1 MALLSILS
9 KPDFY
14 HQLLIIALIL
24 FRMVLS
30 GRFRDS
36 GRGRGAER
44 STSLKL
50 SHIFYNDQTYNSY
63 MLPEEDLKNIN
74 HVTHPL
80 SSAEFSIFFK
90 RKTNFYIKK
99 YRYRLHFNAQFL
111 ISLSVPESLKVAL
124 IYMVAVLIILA
135 KLATLGLLKI
145 KVF

>member
-1 MALLSILS
+1 
-9 KPDFY
+9 
-14 HQLLIIALIL
+14 
-24 FRMVLS
+24 
-30 GRFRDS
+30 
-36 GRGRGAER
+36 
-44 STSLKL
+44 
-50 SHIFYNDQTYNSY
+50 

-74 HVTHPL
+74 HVTHLL

-99 YRYRLHFNAQFL
+99 YRYRLHFNTQFL